1 MRQVLGKRNVIPK
14 RRFNRDIIT
23 TFTVTSETLHHKGGV
38 FKMKTLKN
46 YFPRLDT
53 KQVAL
58 LGLLAALLLILS
70 RFTFGPD
77 WLKFGFS
84 FIASG
89 LIAKWYGPIWGA
101 FVAFISDFLGAT
113 ILTSGQPYFPGFA
126 LSAIVGALIYGFS
139 FYNRDHL
146 SWTRVIVTT
155 AIVLVVVNLCLN
167 TIWVITL
174 QNAWHNSGML
184 KTMVSTRALKQ
195 LVFWPIQSILL
206 YVILNNKQLDRLR
219 ADIFA
224 R

>member
-101 FVAFISDFLGAT
+101 FVAFICDFSWGDDFDQWPALFSWFRLISDC
-113 ILTSGQPYFPGFA
+113 
-126 LSAIVGALIYGFS
+126 
-139 FYNRDHL
+139 
-146 SWTRVIVTT
+146 W
-155 AIVLVVVNLCLN
+155 CLN
-167 TIWVITL
+167 LW
-174 QNAWHNSGML
+174 
-184 KTMVSTRALKQ
+184 
-195 LVFWPIQSILL
+195 IL
-206 YVILNNKQLDRLR
+206 IL
-219 ADIFA
+219 
-224 R
+224 